1 MEETFETYGAAVDYI
16 NATPKFTTKN
26 SMEDTARFWKR
37 LGYPAKN
44 GNILHIAGTNGKG
57 SVCAYLRGI
66 LMESGYTVGLFTSP
80 HLETMRERICLGE
93 EKISKE
99 KFTEI
104 FEKVKDKAVH
114 AKEMGLFHP
123 SFFEFLFL
131 MAMVY
136 FKEKNPD
143 YIILET
149 GLGGRLDA
157 TNCIKPDICV
167 ITEIG
172 YDHMQYLGNTIRE
185 IAAEKAGI
193 IKPGV
198 PVVFVDKRT
207 ESTEVLTE
215 YAKKMVSPVVKIGK
229 DNILNVNINNKNI
242 DFSLR
247 TGYYNYVS
255 LFLKTRALYQV
266 ENASLAVAAAERL
279 RDEQITPEAIRKG
292 LWEAK
297 WPGRME
303 EALPGIV
310 LDGAH
315 NEDGIDAFLNTV
327 KEDACK
333 GERLLLF
340 GVVMD
345 KQYQMMISQIA
356 RSGFF
361 ARMAVTALET
371 DRSASLNQ
379 LKAVWSQ
386 YKTPCSFFENAE
398 EAYNYL
404 KENKGR
410 EDIIYVV
417 GSLYLIGQIKSFMR
431 RIQDDRF

>member
-1 MEETFETYGAAVDYI
+1 MASYKEAEKYI
-16 NATPKFTTKN
+16 LEIPKFAGKN
-26 SMEDTARFWKR
+26 TIEDTGRLLTLLAGSMESR
-37 LGYPAKN
+37 
-44 GNILHIAGTNGKG
+44 IIHVAGTNGKG

-114 AKEMGLFHP
+114 AKKMGLSHP

-131 MAMVY
+131 MAMIY

-279 RDEQITPEAIRKG
+279 EDEQITPEAIRKG

-371 DRSASLNQ
+371 DRSVSLNQ

-386 YKTPCSFFENAE
+386 YKIPCSFFENAE

>member
-1 MEETFETYGAAVDYI
+1 MASYKEAEKYI
-16 NATPKFTTKN
+16 LEIPKFAGKN
-26 SMEDTARFWKR
+26 TIEDTGRLLALLAGSMESR
-37 LGYPAKN
+37 
-44 GNILHIAGTNGKG
+44 IIHVAGTNGKG

-114 AKEMGLFHP
+114 AKETGLSHP

-131 MAMVY
+131 MAMIY
-136 FKEKNPD
+136 FKEKNSD

-279 RDEQITPEAIRKG
+279 EDEQITPEAIRKG

-371 DRSASLNQ
+371 DRSVSLNQ

-386 YKTPCSFFENAE
+386 YKIPCSFFENAE